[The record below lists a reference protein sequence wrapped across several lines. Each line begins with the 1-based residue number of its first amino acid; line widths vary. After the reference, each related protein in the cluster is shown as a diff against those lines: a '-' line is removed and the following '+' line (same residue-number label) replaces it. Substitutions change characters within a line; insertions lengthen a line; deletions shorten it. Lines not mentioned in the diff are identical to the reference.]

1 MGMRASLMHI
11 CCLCVYAQAE
21 LAAGAEAG
29 VLVSLIMEGRKALLA
44 GTATGLEARLRAAI
58 EAREPRELYTAV
70 KEAKRAAERRDGSAP
85 PQSVVREAEGVLMI
99 ARRVADKLKMVETAL
114 QMSGLR
120 EIERAIHAARSD
132 SNVPRDAVARAE
144 AELARRTR
152 EQKYWRWLEALRTA
166 QAKMGGP
173 PALGMNATCWPQGR
187 IPDWD
192 CPQCRQ
198 GTTHCRHAT
207 VFRPSR
213 THTTALPLRHTPPPH
228 ASPRRPPVLPEP
240 AASGTVGRW
249 TSVRCARG

>member
-152 EQKYWRWLEALRTA
+152 EQK
-166 QAKMGGP
+166 
-173 PALGMNATCWPQGR
+173 
-187 IPDWD
+187 
-192 CPQCRQ
+192 
-198 GTTHCRHAT
+198 
-207 VFRPSR
+207 
-213 THTTALPLRHTPPPH
+213 
-228 ASPRRPPVLPEP
+228 
-240 AASGTVGRW
+240 
-249 TSVRCARG
+249 